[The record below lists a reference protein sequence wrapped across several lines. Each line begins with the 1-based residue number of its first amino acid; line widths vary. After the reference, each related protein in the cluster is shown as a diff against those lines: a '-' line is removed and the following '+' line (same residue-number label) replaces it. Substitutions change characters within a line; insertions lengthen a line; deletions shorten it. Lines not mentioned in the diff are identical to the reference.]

1 MPEVTPRHTG
11 APLEGSRESVAQA
24 VQTASANRQSDTS
37 DAAATVTD
45 QEATTTAPKDTA
57 RIAALAARERKL
69 REAQRKFQEERSTW
83 EQQQRSSLKPQAS
96 PEEVKAKALDDLR
109 EKIAQDPL
117 AVLSELGL
125 ELQDLKNSQA
135 SVSKT
140 LEDSQTQAR
149 QQAVRQITADVSR
162 LVNSNVEFETVKAM
176 DAVPAVVQLIEDT
189 FDKDG
194 ILLSVEDAAKQVEDY
209 LVEETLKALNIPKIK
224 TRLAP
229 PTPEAEA
236 PGKVAPKMQT
246 LSRSTAPTTGRA
258 LSARERAI
266 LAFQGKLNQ
275 EQ

>member
-1 MPEVTPRHTG
+1 MPEVTPRHLG
-11 APLEGSRESVAQA
+11 SPLEGTQSVQQ
-24 VQTASANRQSDTS
+24 QTIDANRQTDTKVE
-37 DAAATVTD
+37 ATTTD
-45 QEATTTAPKDTA
+45 QEATPSAPKDTA
-57 RIAALAARERKL
+57 RLAALAARERKL

-83 EQQQRSSLKPQAS
+83 EQQQRSSLKPQPS
-96 PEEVKAKALDDLR
+96 QEEVKAKALNDLR

-149 QQAVRQITADVSR
+149 QQAVRQITADVTQ
-162 LVNSNVEFETVKAM
+162 LINSNVEFETVKAM
-176 DAVPAVVQLIEDT
+176 DAIPAVVQLIEDK
-189 FDKDG
+189 FDQDG

-229 PTPEAEA
+229 PSPELQTQDKA
-236 PGKVAPKMQT
+236 APKIQT
-246 LSRSTAPTTGRA
+246 LSRASAPAPTRA
-258 LSARERAI
+258 MNARERAI

-275 EQ
+275 E